1 MTRVVIC
8 QDDARNTTGCGNGHL
23 QDGDGEAIRSDC
35 QARMA
40 TGHPNGMGRGNS
52 KGKDRVKDCREHG
65 SSGTGRDD
73 LRGRHTPSPFLYMH
87 TCNPV
92 IWPHTS
98 SSPLPRGRYLSSI
111 IRMQATS
118 IAPAS
123 LDTFEPFEILLFTL
137 YWREPI
143 IGTVPTLGV
152 VKHFNVIEHILPGL
166 LVIRIGFTSEPL
178 APEELKETLRHR
190 VIMQFPRRLMLA
202 LSRCSRKKSCQS

>member
-23 QDGDGEAIRSDC
+23 QDGEGEAIRSDC

-98 SSPLPRGRYLSSI
+98 SSPFPEADTCHLSFECKQPSVHAPHYRWLPDAMLNRPY
-111 IRMQATS
+111 
-118 IAPAS
+118 
-123 LDTFEPFEILLFTL
+123 
-137 YWREPI
+137 
-143 IGTVPTLGV
+143 
-152 VKHFNVIEHILPGL
+152 
-166 LVIRIGFTSEPL
+166 
-178 APEELKETLRHR
+178 
-190 VIMQFPRRLMLA
+190 FPRHLKSLKLRSFRRCYEQAAA
-202 LSRCSRKKSCQS
+202 LHGRIQTGRRQAGD

>member
-73 LRGRHTPSPFLYMH
+73 LRGRQTPSPFLYMH
-87 TCNPV
+87 SHESA
-92 IWPHTS
+92 HT
-98 SSPLPRGRYLSSI
+98 
-111 IRMQATS
+111 
-118 IAPAS
+118 
-123 LDTFEPFEILLFTL
+123 
-137 YWREPI
+137 
-143 IGTVPTLGV
+143 V
-152 VKHFNVIEHILPGL
+152 
-166 LVIRIGFTSEPL
+166 
-178 APEELKETLRHR
+178 
-190 VIMQFPRRLMLA
+190 LA
-202 LSRCSRKKSCQS
+202 LPPCPELLPFASGTGNLARTSWTAPDYRYRNQYPLHWRKSRVPWPPSGTLLHHFSIHRAVKSVKWTVCPSLYFICTKAKSVAECPGKACEPR